1 MQNTDGLTPIDRE
14 LEAALGGL
22 RIAPG
27 AISRDRVMFD
37 AGRAA
42 ARRRSRLWQGSAAV
56 LALGLLI
63 SIASRPAPT
72 EPEHSTET
80 AARQHISSDPVAQSA
95 AHVEPFDSE
104 RARAFRQYIRM
115 RRAILERGVEVIPTS
130 DGIRENPAPP
140 LTREDID
147 ELLSSTWP
155 LPSWRQQQPIGIHT
169 NRNDGER
176 S

>member
-1 MQNTDGLTPIDRE
+1 MQNADGLTPIDRE

-37 AGRAA
+37 AGRAS

-56 LALGLLI
+56 LALALLV

-72 EPEHSTET
+72 EPEYAPET
-80 AARQHISSDPVAQSA
+80 VARQQTNTGPVAQSA
-95 AHVEPFDSE
+95 DSIEPYDLE
-104 RARAFRQYIRM
+104 RAEAFRQYIRM

-130 DGIRENPAPP
+130 DGIRTSPAEP
-140 LTREDID
+140 LTRENID
-147 ELLSSTWP
+147 ELLSST
-155 LPSWRQQQPIGIHT
+155 
-169 NRNDGER
+169 
-176 S
+176 